1 MEGDPA
7 VHHSHLV
14 EGEGQ
19 QLVQLVAPVR
29 AGTGLGLILV
39 GAAIDEVQLRR
50 REDHPCDD
58 GMVIPEGVPA
68 HRQVDARRIQQR
80 HRHLAVYLDDG
91 QAVDTVGAAPPG
103 EVDVGDPA
111 AILAHVGEL
120 AVEVVANQPGQ
131 DQVGYHQQQEE
142 GQDRIE

>member
-1 MEGDPA
+1 MEGDSA
-7 VHHSHLV
+7 VHHTHLV
-14 EGEGQ
+14 EGDGQ
-19 QLVQLVAPVR
+19 ELLQLVAPV
-29 AGTGLGLILV
+29 GTGAGLGLVLV
-39 GAAIDEVQLRR
+39 GAAIDEVQHWRL
-50 REDHPCDD
+50 EDHPRDHR
-58 GMVIPEGVPA
+58 MVVPEGMPA
-68 HRQVDARRIQQR
+68 HRQVYARCIHEW
-80 HRHLAVYLDDG
+80 HRHLAADLDDG

-120 AVEVVANQPGQ
+120 AVEVVADQPGQ